1 MKLSLRPLD
10 IIEDHGWKNCASST
24 RKNINQ
30 KIQTKEFTEE
40 KKVMKKN
47 NKRKKNDNFNVVFQ
61 CMSFHFIWLTII
73 IQLDPVS
80 RVTGIPGWNWILE
93 IKGSDTT
100 GVGLVY

>member
-24 RKNINQ
+24 RKTMNQ
-30 KIQTKEFTEE
+30 KIQTQEFTEE
-40 KKVMKKN
+40 KKVMKKT

-61 CMSFHFIWLTII
+61 FMSFHFIWLAII

-80 RVTGIPGWNWILE
+80 RVTGIPGWN
-93 IKGSDTT
+93 
-100 GVGLVY
+100 

>member
-47 NKRKKNDNFNVVFQ
+47 NKRKKNDNFNV
-61 CMSFHFIWLTII
+61 CHL
-73 IQLDPVS
+73 
-80 RVTGIPGWNWILE
+80 ILF
-93 IKGSDTT
+93 G
-100 GVGLVY
+100 